1 MAATDKRGLT
11 LIELIVCTLII
22 GILSTTALPIARN
35 VVRKQKEAL
44 LLERLSDMRK
54 AIDRYYARQVEKQSG
69 LEDWQ
74 YYPENLGQLVES
86 KLLRKIPLDPFT
98 EKADWKTR
106 SSNDEAATVISNMVN
121 VFDVFSSSPDHDLKG
136 KPYSE
141 W

>member
-11 LIELIVCTLII
+11 LIELIVCTVII

-44 LLERLSDMRK
+44 LLERLSEMRK
-54 AIDRYYARQVEKQSG
+54 AIDRYYTRQAEKQSG

-74 YYPENLGQLVES
+74 YYPETLEQLVEN

-106 SSNDEAATVISNMVN
+106 SSTDEAAATISNMVN
-121 VFDVFSSSPDHDLKG
+121 VFDVFSSSPDLDLKG